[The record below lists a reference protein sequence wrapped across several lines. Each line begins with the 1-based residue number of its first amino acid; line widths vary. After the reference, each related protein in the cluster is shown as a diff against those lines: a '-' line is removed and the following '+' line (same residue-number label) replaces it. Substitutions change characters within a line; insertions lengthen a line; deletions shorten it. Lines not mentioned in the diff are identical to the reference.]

1 MSFRWREGLV
11 SIKDWPA
18 AEGLAVLFMFL
29 DELCGRELAAG
40 RLRRVSCGW
49 SDRSFAGGRQSKCR
63 LFVVLKNRRGRC
75 VVGKVGP

>member
-40 RLRRVSCGW
+40 R

>member
-1 MSFRWREGLV
+1 MIRVFPMEGRAG
-11 SIKDWPA
+11 INK
-18 AEGLAVLFMFL
+18 GLAGCVGF
-29 DELCGRELAAG
+29 RAG
-40 RLRRVSCGW
+40 R

>member
-1 MSFRWREGLV
+1 MSFLWREGLV

-40 RLRRVSCGW
+40 RLRRVSCGEE
-49 SDRSFAGGRQSKCR
+49 G
-63 LFVVLKNRRGRC
+63 
-75 VVGKVGP
+75 